1 MDRINIG
8 NTEETSLN
16 EKKDNIISNTNNLN
30 ELTNEEKLKIK
41 RKWFYFIW

>member
-30 ELTNEEKLKIK
+30 ELTDEEKLKAK
-41 RKWFYFIW
+41 ENGFILL